1 MTNTPADTYT
11 DLKAKLREMFQMDQA
26 DLDFGIYRIMNA
38 KRDEISDYLDNHL
51 QPQVKKIL
59 EDASLH
65 DRADL
70 EKQIKEAIT
79 AANELGIEP
88 EDSPKYKTLLAQKS
102 KPNDITALERE
113 IFSDLYS
120 FFARYYEGGDFLS
133 LRRYKAGVYAIPYE
147 GEEVKLHWAN
157 ADQYYIK
164 TSEYFANYA
173 FTLGK
178 KRVAFRLVSAN
189 TEQNNNKPAQGTHR
203 RFVLA
208 DPPILPDADELVI
221 AMEYRLFDAKT
232 SQDDLWK
239 VAIATLCDM
248 PELKS
253 FGGLF
258 DAKDPNQIC
267 KKDETPTSVLQY
279 HLKKYTA
286 RNSFDY
292 FIHKDL
298 GGFLKRELDFF
309 IKNEVL
315 FLDNFIGGA
324 QEDIIA
330 RLAKVRALK
339 EIADKIITFLT
350 GLEEF
355 QKKLWLKKKFV
366 VAADW
371 CMTLDFIDEKFYSE
385 IVANQDQHDAWV
397 ALFGI
402 DGLSA
407 DLGGGVAYKNPL
419 SVDFLWANQN
429 LVLDTALFDAD
440 FKHRLMASIDNLDE
454 RTDGLLIHGDN
465 FHALN
470 LLQEGYREQIKCI
483 YIDPPYN
490 TNASEIIYKNGYK
503 NSSWLSLMENRISV
517 SKNLLTPDGLQ
528 CVTID
533 DFEFHRLRELIAS
546 IFGEENIC
554 GVATIKNNPS
564 GRSTVKG
571 FSVASEYGIF
581 SFNSDQ
587 GSVGFLDRNEMQLKQ
602 YGEKDEV
609 GSYQWRNFL
618 RSGGEND
625 FREERPRLFYPL
637 IVLDET
643 VRIPIM
649 DWCEN
654 KKEWILSEKIS
665 EKETIIYPRRN
676 GVDYTW
682 RLGNDSLKKRLGDLR
697 VRQSSK
703 NDLMMEIK
711 FYLGDKGVLP
721 KTVWDDKKYNSVAYG
736 TSLIKNIF
744 GKYNEFSF
752 PKSIHAVEDCL
763 RVCNADKN
771 DTILDYFAGS
781 GTTGHAVIN
790 LNREDG
796 GKRKYILVEMGEY
809 FETVTKPR
817 IQKVIYAKDWKDGKP
832 NPLGGTRTDASP
844 KNSHCF
850 KTIRLESYED
860 ALNNL
865 KFIPIE
871 DQTSSPPP
879 NAPVFE
885 KPEHYEQYLL
895 SYMLDM
901 ESRGS
906 AMNLDIFKNPFKYK
920 MKITTH
926 NQESVTPVDLVET
939 FNYLIGLRVAHIA
952 APQYFNAQTKPDKD
966 GRVNANLTVASAGAD
981 FAFQRLEGKTR
992 NDELVLV
999 IWRTLTGDV
1008 ERDNAALNEYLCR
1021 LKINTREHEFDVIYV
1036 NGDNTLPNIRK
1047 ENENWKVQLIE
1058 QVFFDKMF
1066 GGAR

>member
-51 QPQVKKIL
+51 QPQVKEILQEVADGDGEKI
-59 EDASLH
+59 
-65 DRADL
+65 
-70 EKQIKEAIT
+70 AIRMGEIET
-79 AANELGIEP
+79 AAKKFNADPNQDEE
-88 EDSPKYKTLLAQKS
+88 YKELLAQKS
-102 KPNDITALERE
+102 GLDQITALERE

-232 SQDDLWK
+232 SQDDLWED
-239 VAIATLCDM
+239 AIATLREM
-248 PELKS
+248 PALKP

-258 DAKDPNQIC
+258 DAIEPDKIY

-339 EIADKIITFLT
+339 AIADKIIKFLT

-371 CMTLDFIDEKFYSE
+371 CMTLDFVDEKFYSE
-385 IVANQDQHDAWV
+385 IVANQAQHDAWV

-402 DGLSA
+402 DGLTA

-419 SVDFLWANQN
+419 SEEFLAANQN

-440 FKHRLMASIDNLDE
+440 FKHRLMASIDDLDE

-490 TNASEIIYKNGYK
+490 TGNDGFNYRDNYQH
-503 NSSWLSLMENRISV
+503 SSWLSMMENR
-517 SKNLLTPDGLQ
+517 LELG
-528 CVTID
+528 
-533 DFEFHRLRELIAS
+533 RELLGEDGMNFTS
-546 IFGEENIC
+546 IGDDEISNLNI
-554 GVATIKNNPS
+554 V
-564 GRSTVKG
+564 
-571 FSVASEYGIF
+571 Y
-581 SFNSDQ
+581 
-587 GSVGFLDRNEMQLKQ
+587 
-602 YGEKDEV
+602 
-609 GSYQWRNFL
+609 
-618 RSGGEND
+618 
-625 FREERPRLFYPL
+625 
-637 IVLDET
+637 
-643 VRIPIM
+643 
-649 DWCEN
+649 
-654 KKEWILSEKIS
+654 
-665 EKETIIYPRRN
+665 
-676 GVDYTW
+676 
-682 RLGNDSLKKRLGDLR
+682 
-697 VRQSSK
+697 
-703 NDLMMEIK
+703 
-711 FYLGDKGVLP
+711 
-721 KTVWDDKKYNSVAYG
+721 
-736 TSLIKNIF
+736 KNIF
-744 GKYNEFSF
+744 GDLNFITTITRIAKSGGNKGELYKPKKDYILFACKDKSSINKLDYGLDDTREYNWLLEEFKGEKRKFFKGEMPYREKLDARPNQRYYIQAPDGSLIIPKGNVF
-752 PKSIHAVEDCL
+752 PKKKEDSATVFPLSNEDNCWTWSVARYLEEKENDRFIFQKSEKSPFLDEYGKKSNWTVYKKIFEEDVEGRKIILSDILSGCENSL
-763 RVCNADKN
+763 GTKEMDSLSLSFSYPKSSKLVEHLVKHVSQKNA
-771 DTILDYFAGS
+771 TILDYFAGS

-832 NPLGGTRTDASP
+832 NPLGGTRTDAP
-844 KNSHCF
+844 AQNSHCF

>member
-51 QPQVKKIL
+51 QPQVKEIL
-59 EDASLH
+59 QGVQANDLDGDIKALKTT
-65 DRADL
+65 L
-70 EKQIKEAIT
+70 EKAEI
-79 AANELGIEP
+79 NP
-88 EDSPKYKTLLAQKS
+88 EESPKYQELLAKKQHQ
-102 KPNDITALERE
+102 PDITALERE

-173 FTLGK
+173 FKLGK
-178 KRVAFRLVSAN
+178 KRIAFRLVSAS
-189 TEQNNNKPAQGTHR
+189 TEQNNNKAAQGKER
-203 RFVLA
+203 RFILSA
-208 DPPILPDADELVI
+208 DKEEQIKITDEGLVI
-221 AMEYRLFDAKT
+221 GIEYRLDADGRTQKIITEDAVKT
-232 SQDDLWK
+232 LAPMLDQGAFK
-239 VAIATLCDM
+239 A
-248 PELKS
+248 
-253 FGGLF
+253 LF
-258 DAKDPNQIC
+258 DLVPDR
-267 KKDETPTSVLQY
+267 DVSVLEH
-279 HLKKYTA
+279 HLNVYTK

-339 EIADKIITFLT
+339 AIADKIIKFLT

-371 CMTLDFIDEKFYSE
+371 CMTLDFVDEKFYKE
-385 IVANQDQHDAWV
+385 IVANQAQHDAWV

-402 DGLSA
+402 DGLTA

-419 SVDFLWANQN
+419 SEEFLRANQN

-440 FKHRLMASIDNLDE
+440 FKHRLMASIDDLDE

-490 TNASEIIYKNGYK
+490 TAASEIIYKNSYK
-503 NSSWLSLMENRISV
+503 HSSWASMMNDRLDLG
-517 SKNLLTPDGLQ
+517 KNLLSDSGFNL
-528 CVTID
+528 VTID
-533 DFEFHRLRELIAS
+533 YAEFYNLGMITDN
-546 IFGEENIC
+546 IFGVDSRVGIVTIFINPKGRQHERFFSSSTEYMIVHAKDVNVGEFSRTTIDDLKSAQFNLKDDNGSYRLDEFARIRTSTQRSVKPKFYYPIYVSEDLQDFSLENKDGYTAVYPVNESGEEYSWKI
-554 GVATIKNNPS
+554 VPETFEKNN
-564 GRSTVKG
+564 KQKIY
-571 FSVASEYGIF
+571 VAKH
-581 SFNSDQ
+581 SDT
-587 GSVGFLDRNEMQLKQ
+587 GK
-602 YGEKDEV
+602 
-609 GSYQWRNFL
+609 L
-618 RSGGEND
+618 R
-625 FREERPRLFYPL
+625 
-637 IVLDET
+637 
-643 VRIPIM
+643 
-649 DWCEN
+649 
-654 KKEWILSEKIS
+654 
-665 EKETIIYPRRN
+665 IYN
-676 GVDYTW
+676 
-682 RLGNDSLKKRLGDLR
+682 
-697 VRQSSK
+697 
-703 NDLMMEIK
+703 K
-711 FYLGDKGVLP
+711 FYEQQVYQNI
-721 KTVWDDKKYNSVAYG
+721 WYDKKYFPEFQG
-736 TSLIKNIF
+736 TTLVKNIL
-744 GKYNEFSF
+744 GEGMFSY
-752 PKSIHAVEDCL
+752 PKSIYAVSDSIKITS
-763 RVCNADKN
+763 NKN

-832 NPLGGTRTDASP
+832 NPLGGTRTDAP
-844 KNSHCF
+844 AQNSHCF

-865 KFIPIE
+865 EIVPTATPIKQAILKDE
-871 DQTSSPPP
+871 QSNDG
-879 NAPVFE
+879 
-885 KPEHYEQYLL
+885 KDLREQYML
-895 SYMLDM
+895 SYMLEM
-901 ESRGS
+901 EAKISIL
-906 AMNLDIFKNPFKYK
+906 NLDRFARPFDYT
-920 MKITTH
+920 MNITTH
-926 NQESVTPVDLVET
+926 TQTAETPVDLVET
-939 FNYLIGLRVAHIA
+939 FNYLIGLRVIA
-952 APQYFNAQTKPDKD
+952 RGVIQQFNAQMEPDEH
-966 GRVNANLTVASAGAD
+966 GRIASEKLKQNNKGE
-981 FAFQRLEGKTR
+981 FSFQKLEGINVDGKA
-992 NDELVLV
+992 VLV
-999 IWRTLTGDV
+999 IWRTLTGDL
-1008 ERDNAALNEYLCR
+1008 ERDSVALNKYL
-1021 LKINTREHEFDVIYV
+1021 LMQKISPREHEFDVIYV
-1036 NGDNTLPNIRK
+1036 NGDNTLLNIRK
-1047 ENENWKVQLIE
+1047 KDKDGKKGEDWKVQLIE
-1058 QVFFDKMF
+1058 DVFFDKMF
-1066 GGAR
+1066 AGGRG

>member
-38 KRDEISDYLDNHL
+38 KRDEISDYLDNQL
-51 QPQVKKIL
+51 QPQVQKELQKVADGDGEKI
-59 EDASLH
+59 
-65 DRADL
+65 
-70 EKQIKEAIT
+70 AIRMGEIET
-79 AANELGIEP
+79 AAKKFNADPNQDEE
-88 EDSPKYKTLLAQKS
+88 YKELLAQKS
-102 KPNDITALERE
+102 GLDQITALERE

-232 SQDDLWK
+232 SQDDLWEE
-239 VAIATLCDM
+239 AIATLRDM
-248 PELKS
+248 DELKP
-253 FGGLF
+253 FAGLF
-258 DAKDPNQIC
+258 DAKEPDKIY

-339 EIADKIITFLT
+339 AIADKIIKFLT

-371 CMTLDFIDEKFYSE
+371 CMTLDFVDEKFYKE
-385 IVANQDQHDAWV
+385 IVANQAQHDAWV

-402 DGLSA
+402 DGLTA
-407 DLGGGVAYKNPL
+407 DLGGGVAYENPL
-419 SVDFLWANQN
+419 SEEFLRANKN

-440 FKHRLMASIDNLDE
+440 FKHRLMASIDDLDE

-470 LLQEGYREQIKCI
+470 LLQEGYRESVDCI

-490 TNASEIIYKNGYK
+490 TDATPIVYKNNYK
-503 NSSWLSLMENRISV
+503 SSSWITLMSGRFDLSFPLFSKEKNHSMCIAIDDTEMARLSLLLENYSNFYNLHRIIVNHYPGSGTGRSNV
-517 SKNLLTPDGLQ
+517 TRTHEYALFLTPHD
-528 CVTID
+528 
-533 DFEFHRLRELIAS
+533 
-546 IFGEENIC
+546 
-554 GVATIKNNPS
+554 
-564 GRSTVKG
+564 
-571 FSVASEYGIF
+571 
-581 SFNSDQ
+581 
-587 GSVGFLDRNEMQLKQ
+587 
-602 YGEKDEV
+602 KD
-609 GSYQWRNFL
+609 
-618 RSGGEND
+618 
-625 FREERPRLFYPL
+625 
-637 IVLDET
+637 
-643 VRIPIM
+643 
-649 DWCEN
+649 
-654 KKEWILSEKIS
+654 IL
-665 EKETIIYPRRN
+665 
-676 GVDYTW
+676 
-682 RLGNDSLKKRLGDLR
+682 
-697 VRQSSK
+697 
-703 NDLMMEIK
+703 
-711 FYLGDKGVLP
+711 KGVLKEDGIRERNFRRSGTGENNHRTGRPNSFYAVLVDAEKRKVIGAEKPPSLGEEYP
-721 KTVWDDKKYNSVAYG
+721 KGETQEGYRRIYPTGEDGSERVWTLSYEGFLKALEQGLIKCTKNLVINRLYHDESSRSLLQSVWLDKKFNAVANGTNLLKDILG
-736 TSLIKNIF
+736 TSSA
-744 GKYNEFSF
+744 FSY
-752 PKSIHAVEDCL
+752 PKSIYTVEFAIEAMTHSL
-763 RVCNADKN
+763 ENPV
-771 DTILDYFAGS
+771 ILDYFAGS

-832 NPLGGTRTDASP
+832 NPLGGTRTDAPSQ
-844 KNSHCF
+844 NSHCF

>member
-1 MTNTPADTYT
+1 
-11 DLKAKLREMFQMDQA
+11 MFQMDQA

-51 QPQVKKIL
+51 QPQVKEIL

-232 SQDDLWK
+232 SQDDLWED
-239 VAIATLCDM
+239 AIATLREM
-248 PELKS
+248 PALKP
-253 FGGLF
+253 FAGLF
-258 DAKDPNQIC
+258 DAIEPNKIY

-339 EIADKIITFLT
+339 AIADKIIKFLT

-371 CMTLDFIDEKFYSE
+371 CMTLDFVDEKFYPE
-385 IVANQDQHDAWV
+385 IVANQAQHDAWV

-402 DGLSA
+402 DGLTA

-419 SVDFLWANQN
+419 SEEFLAANQN

-490 TNASEIIYKNGYK
+490 TAASEIIYKNSYK
-503 NSSWLSLMENRISV
+503 HSS
-517 SKNLLTPDGLQ
+517 
-528 CVTID
+528 C
-533 DFEFHRLRELIAS
+533 
-546 IFGEENIC
+546 
-554 GVATIKNNPS
+554 
-564 GRSTVKG
+564 
-571 FSVASEYGIF
+571 
-581 SFNSDQ
+581 
-587 GSVGFLDRNEMQLKQ
+587 
-602 YGEKDEV
+602 
-609 GSYQWRNFL
+609 
-618 RSGGEND
+618 
-625 FREERPRLFYPL
+625 
-637 IVLDET
+637 
-643 VRIPIM
+643 
-649 DWCEN
+649 
-654 KKEWILSEKIS
+654 
-665 EKETIIYPRRN
+665 
-676 GVDYTW
+676 
-682 RLGNDSLKKRLGDLR
+682 
-697 VRQSSK
+697 
-703 NDLMMEIK
+703 
-711 FYLGDKGVLP
+711 
-721 KTVWDDKKYNSVAYG
+721 
-736 TSLIKNIF
+736 
-744 GKYNEFSF
+744 
-752 PKSIHAVEDCL
+752 
-763 RVCNADKN
+763 
-771 DTILDYFAGS
+771 
-781 GTTGHAVIN
+781 
-790 LNREDG
+790 
-796 GKRKYILVEMGEY
+796 
-809 FETVTKPR
+809 
-817 IQKVIYAKDWKDGKP
+817 
-832 NPLGGTRTDASP
+832 
-844 KNSHCF
+844 
-850 KTIRLESYED
+850 
-860 ALNNL
+860 
-865 KFIPIE
+865 
-871 DQTSSPPP
+871 
-879 NAPVFE
+879 
-885 KPEHYEQYLL
+885 
-895 SYMLDM
+895 
-901 ESRGS
+901 
-906 AMNLDIFKNPFKYK
+906 
-920 MKITTH
+920 
-926 NQESVTPVDLVET
+926 
-939 FNYLIGLRVAHIA
+939 
-952 APQYFNAQTKPDKD
+952 
-966 GRVNANLTVASAGAD
+966 
-981 FAFQRLEGKTR
+981 
-992 NDELVLV
+992 
-999 IWRTLTGDV
+999 
-1008 ERDNAALNEYLCR
+1008 
-1021 LKINTREHEFDVIYV
+1021 
-1036 NGDNTLPNIRK
+1036 
-1047 ENENWKVQLIE
+1047 
-1058 QVFFDKMF
+1058 
-1066 GGAR
+1066 

>member
-232 SQDDLWK
+232 SQDDLWED
-239 VAIATLCDM
+239 AIATLREM
-248 PELKS
+248 PELKP
-253 FGGLF
+253 FAGLF
-258 DAKDPNQIC
+258 DAKDPDKIY

-339 EIADKIITFLT
+339 AIADKIITFLT

-371 CMTLDFIDEKFYSE
+371 CMTLDFVDKKFYPE
-385 IVANQDQHDAWV
+385 IIANEKQHDAWV

-402 DGLSA
+402 DGLTA

-419 SVDFLWANQN
+419 SEEFLAANQN

-440 FKHRLMASIDNLDE
+440 FKHRLMASIDDLDE

-470 LLQEGYREQIKCI
+470 LLQEGYREKIKCI

-490 TNASEIIYKNGYK
+490 TSEETFIYKNNYK
-503 NSSWLSLMENRISV
+503 HSSWISMMSNRTELGRQLLPDEGVLVVAVDDEEAYNLKLSTDEIFGSSNFISTLVVQNNPRGRTIDAYFATCHEYNYFYGKLSSESKIFNLDLTDEQAGAFNLTDEEGSYRLLPFRRSGGLSTPEERPNSYYPIYYNESTGKIDIEEFEGSTKIYPVDSSGKNRVWRQTRPSLM
-517 SKNLLTPDGLQ
+517 
-528 CVTID
+528 
-533 DFEFHRLRELIAS
+533 
-546 IFGEENIC
+546 
-554 GVATIKNNPS
+554 VAVRRGYIVIKNNKNKYTVS
-564 GRSTVKG
+564 MKDRIKDGRKPKTIWADSKYDASSHGTV
-571 FSVASEYGIF
+571 
-581 SFNSDQ
+581 
-587 GSVGFLDRNEMQLKQ
+587 
-602 YGEKDEV
+602 
-609 GSYQWRNFL
+609 
-618 RSGGEND
+618 
-625 FREERPRLFYPL
+625 L
-637 IVLDET
+637 IT
-643 VRIPIM
+643 NI
-649 DWCEN
+649 
-654 KKEWILSEKIS
+654 
-665 EKETIIYPRRN
+665 
-676 GVDYTW
+676 
-682 RLGNDSLKKRLGDLR
+682 
-697 VRQSSK
+697 
-703 NDLMMEIK
+703 
-711 FYLGDKGVLP
+711 LGDK
-721 KTVWDDKKYNSVAYG
+721 N
-736 TSLIKNIF
+736 
-744 GKYNEFSF
+744 FSY
-752 PKSIHAVEDCL
+752 PKSLFSTTDVINVLTKHY
-763 RVCNADKN
+763 N
-771 DTILDYFAGS
+771 DAIVLDYFAGS

-832 NPLGGTRTDASP
+832 NPLGGTRTDVPAQ
-844 KNSHCF
+844 NSHCF

-865 KFIPIE
+865 EIVPTATPIKQAILKDE
-871 DQTSSPPP
+871 QSNDG
-879 NAPVFE
+879 
-885 KPEHYEQYLL
+885 KDLREQYML
-895 SYMLDM
+895 SYMLEM
-901 ESRGS
+901 EAKISIL
-906 AMNLDIFKNPFKYK
+906 NLDRFARPFDYT
-920 MKITTH
+920 MNITTH
-926 NQESVTPVDLVET
+926 TQTAETPVDLVET
-939 FNYLIGLRVAHIA
+939 FNYLIGLRVIA
-952 APQYFNAQTKPDKD
+952 RGVIQQFNAQMEPDEH
-966 GRVNANLTVASAGAD
+966 GRVKTERLKTKEKGEFS
-981 FAFQRLEGKTR
+981 FQKLEGKTR
-992 NDELVLV
+992 DGKVVLI
-999 IWRTLTGDV
+999 IWRTLTGDL
-1008 ERDNAALNEYLCR
+1008 ERDSVALEKYLR
-1021 LKINTREHEFDVIYV
+1021 KQDINPREHEFDVIYV

-1047 ENENWKVQLIE
+1047 EKEYWKVQLIE
-1058 QVFFDKMF
+1058 DVFFDKMF
-1066 GGAR
+1066 AGGRG

>member
-51 QPQVKKIL
+51 QPQVKEILQEVADGDGEKI
-59 EDASLH
+59 
-65 DRADL
+65 
-70 EKQIKEAIT
+70 AIRMGEIET
-79 AANELGIEP
+79 AAKKFNADPNQDEE
-88 EDSPKYKTLLAQKS
+88 YKELLAQKS
-102 KPNDITALERE
+102 GLDQITALERE

-232 SQDDLWK
+232 SQDDLWNA
-239 VAIATLCDM
+239 AIKTLREM
-248 PELKS
+248 PALKP

-258 DAKDPNQIC
+258 DAKDPDKIY

-339 EIADKIITFLT
+339 AIADKIIKFLT

-371 CMTLDFIDEKFYSE
+371 CMTLDFVDEEFYDE
-385 IVANQDQHDAWV
+385 IIANEKQHDAWV

-407 DLGGGVAYKNPL
+407 DLGGGVAYKKKL
-419 SVDFLWANQN
+419 SVEFLRANQN
-429 LVLDTALFDAD
+429 LVLDTTLFDAD
-440 FKHRLMASIDNLDE
+440 FKHRLMASIDDLDE

-490 TNASEIIYKNGYK
+490 TGGDGFNYRDNYQH
-503 NSSWLSLMENRISV
+503 SSWLSMMENRLELGRELLGEDGTNFIS
-517 SKNLLTPDGLQ
+517 
-528 CVTID
+528 ID
-533 DFEFHRLRELIAS
+533 DNEQANLRILCDR
-546 IFGEENIC
+546 IFGGDNFISNITWHKKR
-554 GVATIKNNPS
+554 GKDNS
-564 GRSTVKG
+564 SRY
-571 FSVASEYGIF
+571 FSITHDYIVVYG
-581 SFNSDQ
+581 
-587 GSVGFLDRNEMQLKQ
+587 
-602 YGEKDEV
+602 KDA
-609 GSYQWRNFL
+609 N
-618 RSGGEND
+618 
-625 FREERPRLFYPL
+625 LFYINRL
-637 IVLDET
+637 SLDET
-643 VRIPIM
+643 TKKAYTNPTNDPRGNYRLLGLWSRQQGGSEFEYTDKNGVHYSKRLWLVNKESM
-649 DWCEN
+649 EKLDSENRLVSTGDKLYRKLFLHEN
-654 KKEWILSEKIS
+654 KGSIP
-665 EKETIIYPRRN
+665 ETIWLDASNNANAKDELKNFFKDPMFETPKPKKLMERIARIATNSN
-676 GVDYTW
+676 GV
-682 RLGNDSLKKRLGDLR
+682 
-697 VRQSSK
+697 
-703 NDLMMEIK
+703 
-711 FYLGDKGVLP
+711 
-721 KTVWDDKKYNSVAYG
+721 
-736 TSLIKNIF
+736 
-744 GKYNEFSF
+744 
-752 PKSIHAVEDCL
+752 
-763 RVCNADKN
+763 
-771 DTILDYFAGS
+771 ILDYFAGS
-781 GTTGHAVIN
+781 ASTGHAVIN

-832 NPLGGTRTDASP
+832 NPLGGTRTDAP
-844 KNSHCF
+844 AQNSHCF

-879 NAPVFE
+879 NPPVFE

-926 NQESVTPVDLVET
+926 NQESVTLVDLVET

-952 APQYFNAQTKPDKD
+952 APQYFNAQTKADKD

>member
-38 KRDEISDYLDNHL
+38 KRDEISDYLDNDL

-239 VAIATLCDM
+239 AAIKTLCDM

-339 EIADKIITFLT
+339 AIADKIITFLT

-371 CMTLDFIDEKFYSE
+371 CMTLDFVDEEFYKE
-385 IVANQDQHDAWV
+385 IVANQAQHDAWV

-402 DGLSA
+402 DGLTA
-407 DLGGGVAYKNPL
+407 DLGGGVAYENPL
-419 SVDFLWANQN
+419 SEEFLQANQN

-440 FKHRLMASIDNLDE
+440 FKHRLMASIDDLDE

-490 TNASEIIYKNGYK
+490 TNASEIVYKNGYK
-503 NSSWLSLMENRISV
+503 HSSWCSLMANRLELG
-517 SKNLLTPDGLQ
+517 KNLLSDEGCQITA
-528 CVTID
+528 ID
-533 DFEFHRLRELIAS
+533 DTEFVLLAQICDEYFRDFERNTVVINHHPAGAGLEGTNISETHEYA
-546 IFGEENIC
+546 IFCVPRNKKILH
-554 GVATIKNNPS
+554 
-564 GRSTVKG
+564 GRNKKDANSEIG
-571 FSVASEYGIF
+571 FMRTGTAES
-581 SFNSDQ
+581 N
-587 GSVGFLDRNEMQLKQ
+587 
-602 YGEKDEV
+602 
-609 GSYQWRNFL
+609 L
-618 RSGGEND
+618 RSGRPNSFYAVLVDPVSSEVMGAEPPPKDDNYSMD
-625 FREERPRLFYPL
+625 DTEQGFRR
-637 IVLDET
+637 
-643 VRIPIM
+643 
-649 DWCEN
+649 
-654 KKEWILSEKIS
+654 
-665 EKETIIYPRRN
+665 IYPRSGDGTERVWRRSYESFLNEIKEGGIICRN
-676 GVDYTW
+676 GKSIYLRTSNEGKYHPIFSNW
-682 RLGNDSLKKRLGDLR
+682 TDS
-697 VRQSSK
+697 
-703 NDLMMEIK
+703 
-711 FYLGDKGVLP
+711 
-721 KTVWDDKKYNSVAYG
+721 KYNAGAYG
-736 TSLIKNIF
+736 SKVLKNLM
-744 GKYNEFSF
+744 GENLFSY
-752 PKSIHAVEDCL
+752 PKSIHTVGDC
-763 RVCNADKN
+763 VGSATKHGENPV
-771 DTILDYFAGS
+771 ILDYFAGS

-844 KNSHCF
+844 PNSHCF

-865 KFIPIE
+865 EIVPTATPIKQAILKDE
-871 DQTSSPPP
+871 QSNDG
-879 NAPVFE
+879 
-885 KPEHYEQYLL
+885 KDLREQYML
-895 SYMLDM
+895 SYMLEM
-901 ESRGS
+901 EAKISIL
-906 AMNLDIFKNPFKYK
+906 NLDRFARPFDYT
-920 MKITTH
+920 MNITTH
-926 NQESVTPVDLVET
+926 TQTAETPVDLVET
-939 FNYLIGLRVAHIA
+939 FNYLIGLRVIA
-952 APQYFNAQTKPDKD
+952 RGVIQQFNAQMEPDEH
-966 GRVNANLTVASAGAD
+966 GRVKTERLKTKEKGEFS
-981 FAFQRLEGKTR
+981 FQKLEGKTR
-992 NDELVLV
+992 DGKVVLV
-999 IWRTLTGDV
+999 IWRTLTGDL
-1008 ERDNAALNEYLCR
+1008 ERDSVALEKYLR
-1021 LKINTREHEFDVIYV
+1021 KQDINPREHEFDVIYV

-1047 ENENWKVQLIE
+1047 ENEKWKVQLIE